1 MFALL
6 GCAAHTAL
14 VDFRVFLPEAWA
26 QDAAGFAKAKVPE
39 AQLVHRSICELALD
53 CRRRASARLFPS
65 VG

>member
-1 MFALL
+1 
-6 GCAAHTAL
+6 
-14 VDFRVFLPEAWA
+14 VFLPEAWA

-53 CRRRASARLFPS
+53 CRRRANARLFPS